1 MTAAALGESMTPNR
15 IDHVFAQAALTHPD
29 RTHLVLEDGGTAT
42 YAQTYAR
49 AAALAGGFAAAGIAP
64 GDRVAGFMRNSREVA
79 EFFVACGIANVIGV
93 ALNGMSTKRELV
105 GIFADCEPRGI
116 VAEAGFLDRVP
127 DSAGLH
133 LRVTTQTASP
143 PEGWTDYDA
152 LIATAS
158 PAQSQAVASA
168 DDPAM
173 MIYSSGTTG
182 APKGI
187 LLRHGALVEN
197 ARMTQSVLK
206 SDARDR
212 HMTILPLFS
221 SFGFAFDFVQV
232 GLLRASVVI
241 QQQFDERQA
250 VELIARHRVSFMA
263 AVPTMLARMF
273 DPGVI
278 GDLDLSCVRLIDV
291 GGGPVAPRLKAMLAE
306 DYGIEVVESYGLTE
320 ISPVASV
327 QVPGE
332 ERALGSCGAPLPG
345 IECRIMGLDGS
356 LAGVDQ
362 PGELQFRGPTL
373 MIGYWNQPEL
383 TAETLKDG
391 WLRSGDVGRIDPQG
405 NIHILD
411 RTKDMI
417 VANGFNVYPKEVENV
432 IADLEEVQ
440 SVAVVGMNDDI
451 EGERIHGFIV
461 LKPGAVLNERQ
472 VLECCTAGLSNYKRP
487 RKVHFIEAMPLT
499 GSGKI
504 RRVQLREML
513 AGNKE
518 ETT

>member
-1 MTAAALGESMTPNR
+1 MTSSRIDQVFAAAARET
-15 IDHVFAQAALTHPD
+15 PD
-29 RTHLVLEDGGTAT
+29 RTHLVFQDGATAT

-49 AAALAGGFAAAGIAP
+49 AASLAGAFAAAGIAP
-64 GDRVAGFMRNSREVA
+64 GDRVAGFMRNSREVI

-93 ALNGMSTKRELV
+93 ALNGMSTKHELV
-105 GIFADCEPRGI
+105 GIFADCKPSGI

-127 DSAGLH
+127 DSAGLR
-133 LRVTTQTASP
+133 LRVATQTASP
-143 PEGWTDYDA
+143 PKGWTDYDA
-152 LIATAS
+152 LIAAAS
-158 PAQSQAVASA
+158 PAQPQSVASA

-187 LLRHGALVEN
+187 LLCHSALVEN

-206 SDARDR
+206 TTAQDR
-212 HMTILPLFS
+212 HMTVLPLFS

-250 VELIARHRVSFMA
+250 VELIARHRVSFLA

-273 DPGVI
+273 DPAI
-278 GDLDLSCVRLIDV
+278 TGDLDLSCLRLIDV
-291 GGGPVAPRLKAMLAE
+291 GGGPVAPRLKAMLAD

-327 QVPGE
+327 QVPGDAS
-332 ERALGSCGAPLPG
+332 ALGSCGAPLPG
-345 IECRIMGLDGS
+345 IDCRVMGLDGS

-373 MIGYWNQPEL
+373 MNGYWNQPEL

-391 WLRSGDVGRIDPQG
+391 WLRSGDVGKVDPQG

-432 IADLEEVQ
+432 IAELEEVQ
-440 SVAVVGMNDDI
+440 SVAVVGMSDDI

-461 LKPGAVLNERQ
+461 LKPGAVLNESQ
-472 VLECCTAGLSNYKRP
+472 VLERCVTGLSSYKRP
-487 RKVHFIEAMPLT
+487 KQVHFIKTMPLT

-504 RRVQLREML
+504 RRVQLRDML
-513 AGNKE
+513 VRNKE

>member
-1 MTAAALGESMTPNR
+1 MTSSRINQVFAAAARET
-15 IDHVFAQAALTHPD
+15 PD
-29 RTHLVLEDGGTAT
+29 RTHLVFEDGTTAT

-49 AAALAGGFAAAGIAP
+49 AASLAGAFAAAGIAP
-64 GDRVAGFMRNSREVA
+64 GDRMAGFMRNSREVI

-93 ALNGMSTKRELV
+93 ALNGMSTKRELT
-105 GIFADCEPRGI
+105 GIFADCTPRGI
-116 VAEAGFLDRVP
+116 MAEAGFLDRVP
-127 DSAGLH
+127 DFDGLR
-133 LRVTTQTASP
+133 LRVATQTANP
-143 PEGWTDYDA
+143 PGGWVEYEA
-152 LIATAS
+152 LIASAT
-158 PAQSQAVASA
+158 PAKPRAEASA

-187 LLRHGALVEN
+187 LLRHSGLVEN
-197 ARMTQSVLK
+197 ARLTQGVLK
-206 SDARDR
+206 STAQDR
-212 HMTILPLFS
+212 HMTVLPLFS

-232 GLLRASVVI
+232 GLLRASVVL
-241 QQQFDERQA
+241 QEQFDEKQA
-250 VELIARHRVSFMA
+250 VELIARHRVTFMA

-273 DPGVI
+273 DPGVT
-278 GDLDLSCVRLIDV
+278 GDLDLTCVRLIDV
-291 GGGPVAPRLKAMLAE
+291 GGGPVAPQLKAMLAG

-327 QVPGE
+327 QAPADAS
-332 ERALGSCGAPLPG
+332 ALGSCGAPLPG
-345 IECRIMGLDGS
+345 IDCRVMGLDGA

-373 MIGYWNQPEL
+373 MNGYWNQPEL
-383 TAETLKDG
+383 TTETLKDG
-391 WLRSGDVGRIDPQG
+391 WLRSGDIGKIDPQG

-432 IADLEEVQ
+432 IAELDEVQ

-451 EGERIHGFIV
+451 EGERIHGFVV
-461 LKPGAVLNERQ
+461 LKPGAVLSEQQ
-472 VLECCTAGLSNYKRP
+472 VLERCTAGLSSYKRP
-487 RKVHFIEAMPLT
+487 RNVHFIDAMPLT

-504 RRVQLREML
+504 RRVQLRDIL
-513 AGNKE
+513 ARNKK
-518 ETT
+518 ETP

>member
-1 MTAAALGESMTPNR
+1 MTPSRIDQVFAAAARE
-15 IDHVFAQAALTHPD
+15 AAD
-29 RTHLVLEDGGTAT
+29 RTHLVFEDGTTAT

-49 AAALAGGFAAAGIAP
+49 ASALAGGFVAAGILP
-64 GDRVAGFMRNSREVA
+64 GDRVAGFMRNSREVV

-93 ALNGMSTKRELV
+93 ALNGMSTQRELA
-105 GIFADCEPRGI
+105 GIFTDCTPLGI
-116 VAEAGFLDRVP
+116 VAEAGFLDRLP
-127 DSAGLH
+127 DCAGMR
-133 LRVTTQTASP
+133 LRVATQTVSAP
-143 PEGWTDYDA
+143 QGWVDYDT
-152 LIATAS
+152 LIA
-158 PAQSQAVASA
+158 QATVAKPRAEASA

-187 LLRHGALVEN
+187 LLRHSGLVEN
-197 ARMTQSVLK
+197 ARMALSVLK
-206 SDARDR
+206 TTAQDR
-212 HMTILPLFS
+212 HMTVLPLFS

-241 QQQFDERQA
+241 QQQFDEKQA
-250 VELIARHRVSFMA
+250 VELIARHRVTFLA

-278 GDLDLSCVRLIDV
+278 GDLDLSCIRLIDV
-291 GGGPVAPRLKAMLAE
+291 GGGPVAPRLKAMLGD

-327 QVPGE
+327 QVPADAS
-332 ERALGSCGAPLPG
+332 ALGSCGAPLPG
-345 IECRIMGLDGS
+345 IECRVMGLDGS

-373 MIGYWNQPEL
+373 MSGYWNQPEL
-383 TAETLKDG
+383 TARTLKDG
-391 WLRSGDVGRIDPQG
+391 WLRSGDVGRIDKQG

-432 IADLEEVQ
+432 IAELEQVQ
-440 SVAVVGMNDDI
+440 SVAVVGVPDNI
-451 EGERIHGFIV
+451 QGERIHAFVV
-461 LKPGAVLNERQ
+461 LKPGAKLSESQ
-472 VLECCTAGLSNYKRP
+472 VLERCVIGLSSYKRP
-487 RKVHFIEAMPLT
+487 KKVHFIEAMPLT

-504 RRVQLREML
+504 RRVQLRDTLSRNDML
-513 AGNKE
+513 SRNRDK
-518 ETT
+518 TT